1 VDKRREARNRAAVR
15 CPYDQYI
22 PEEYFG
28 SINAK
33 GLFTKIYN
41 RFPYVDTATCSA
53 KLICDISLEANSTK
67 VIFSNSFDELLFG
80 WGCLD
85 KVCYSTG
92 AIEKDFLEF
101 AKTGVTSVSP

>member
-1 VDKRREARNRAAVR
+1 MIRNLVLASRGKLT
-15 CPYDQYI
+15 I
-22 PEEYFG
+22 
-28 SINAK
+28 
-33 GLFTKIYN
+33 LFE
-41 RFPYVDTATCSA
+41 
-53 KLICDISLEANSTK
+53 SLEANSTK